1 MAFIRT
7 CVKVNKIAFYLA
19 LYIALL
25 LSLLLGFLSYKPI
38 TLNTNSVW
46 IEKLLNVNGSQLKLR
61 KLKVWFD
68 GNLNIQGEDGEIV
81 SPNNEQ
87 VLNISKVNMS
97 FSNAGFVVG
106 KILPKRITL
115 EGLTLDIHHEIE
127 GTYIAGFPLISNK
140 NKHVSLESV
149 SKTDPLTFIEYL
161 NQENDTASPYFRSFQ
176 NLSAKHVNL
185 NIYDNVNLKSW
196 SIKDALV
203 NFERSFLSGEELIVE
218 GKFTRPGFISV
229 TPAKLVFT
237 HPKLAKKA
245 NVEFAMKDVSSDL
258 FDDYFP
264 FENPVHAKGDVHI
277 SLDIL
282 EDNTFED
289 IYVKMAMSKGSIHV
303 TPAYNFPFIIKG
315 GDLEVGY
322 DYLDDIVT
330 IHNLAFVDKENWP
343 LEVKGT
349 IKDVTTPKDMK
360 FDLKLK
366 SFGDTTVSHVSS
378 YLPDKKIR
386 GAVNW
391 IRNHVHG
398 SKVKNLELA
407 YYGKPLELPFCDK
420 KCGFDGSFDYEDMSL
435 SFLKHTEAAEG
446 LNGHFEMKDDYIKI
460 SSKSGTVEGQ
470 SVKNLTALIAGHFT
484 PGVEPGITLKG
495 HISGPVE
502 RLLNV
507 VDKETGEKKWPFKIT
522 GEHVSSGF
530 VFIPFKNTA
539 ISNVIYDFK
548 FNVQNVR
555 TNTLVDGLDI
565 VVPTGEVFLTQ
576 EKLSLEGEGVV
587 NGLPV
592 KYEWRE
598 NMQKPIQET
607 VVSVW
612 GELPATLAMQHLNRI
627 NLDISNTVTSSFNL
641 KAVEGGKYKFEYL
654 ADLTKNKLNQTD
666 IKWHKGEN
674 IPLKLLASGFLG
686 KGVDV
691 INVDVSATGVDTRL
705 LGSFDMSDTNRA
717 DFSVFNLAGHKLK
730 AAIHGPKVNLV
741 GEQLNLSAFDLLG
754 NSQSKQLANDISS
767 TKSVSSTKNMDIT
780 LNVEKML
787 LPNGAVE
794 KVIGDLKMVEGV
806 WRLVDVKGQNDTDAF
821 HLVYKSPSEDHMS
834 IDLKSASG
842 GDVLNEAGVFKSLR
856 KGNLHAQANIYNV
869 KGKKQG
875 QGLIKLHK
883 TYMVKAP
890 VMAKILSLI
899 SLTELIS
906 SKDGI
911 YFEDVEIP
919 LKFVGDEIIT
929 DHAFLSGPSIG
940 LRLRGKINPDK
951 DNLNIEGQ
959 LIPAEGLNSLI
970 SKIPLLG
977 DILTGSQSGLLVA
990 DFKVKGSLKD
1000 PKVSAN
1006 PLSFVLPGLVKDF
1019 FGTMFNRGD
1028 ITEPE
1033 K

>member
-7 CVKVNKIAFYLA
+7 CVKVNKIVLYLA
-19 LYIALL
+19 LYLALL

-68 GNLNIQGEDGEIV
+68 GSLHIQGEDGEIV

-87 VLNISKVNMS
+87 VLNISKVNMI

-106 KILPKRITL
+106 KILPKKIEL
-115 EGLTLDIHHEIE
+115 EGLTLDIHHEVE
-127 GTYIAGFPLISNK
+127 GTYIAGFPLVSNK
-140 NKHVSLESV
+140 NKKIEAESV

-196 SIKDALV
+196 SIKDAMV

-229 TPAKLVFT
+229 TPAKLIFT
-237 HPKLAKKA
+237 HPKLAEKA
-245 NVEFAMKDVSSDL
+245 NVEFEMKDVSSDL

-264 FENPVHAKGDVHI
+264 FENPVHARGDVHI

-303 TPAYNFPFIIKG
+303 TPAYNFPFIIKE
-315 GDLEVGY
+315 GDLEVVY
-322 DYLDDIVT
+322 DYLDDVVI
-330 IHNLAFVDKENWP
+330 IHNLSFTDNKNWP
-343 LEVKGT
+343 LEIKGT

-435 SFLKHTEAAEG
+435 SFLKHTDAAEG

-495 HISGPVE
+495 DISGSVE

-507 VDKETGEKKWPFKIT
+507 VDKETGAKDWPFKIT
-522 GEHVSSGF
+522 GNHISSGS
-530 VFIPFKNTA
+530 VFIPFKNTR

-548 FNVQNVR
+548 FNVQDVR

-565 VVPTGEVFLTQ
+565 VIPTGELFLTH
-576 EKLSLEGEGVV
+576 EKLSLGGEGVV

-612 GELPATLAMQHLNRI
+612 GELPASLAMNHLNRI
-627 NLDISNTVTSSFNL
+627 NLDISGTVSSSFNL
-641 KAVEGGKYKFEYL
+641 KAVEAGQYEFEYL
-654 ADLTKNKLNQTD
+654 ADLTKNEIKQND
-666 IKWHKGEN
+666 IYWHKNETDELNLIATGR
-674 IPLKLLASGFLG
+674 LG

-691 INVDVSATGVDTRL
+691 ISVGVSATGVDTRL
-705 LGSFDMSDTNRA
+705 LGSFDMSEQIKA
-717 DFSVFNLAGHKLK
+717 DFNTFNIADHKLK
-730 AAIHGPKVNLV
+730 VAVAGEKINLV
-741 GEQLNLSAFDLLG
+741 GEQLNLSGFDILG
-754 NSQSKQLANDISS
+754 GSKKAVNVSAVSMTNSTSNI
-767 TKSVSSTKNMDIT
+767 KNMDVTI
-780 LNVEKML
+780 NVENVIL
-787 LPNGAVE
+787 QNGSVQKVE
-794 KVIGDLKMVEGV
+794 GDLKMLNGV
-806 WRLVDVKGQNDTDAF
+806 WEFIDLKGQNNKDSF
-821 HLVYKSPSEDHMS
+821 SLEYKSPSEDHIS
-834 IDLKSASG
+834 IDFKSASG
-842 GDVLNEAGVFKSLR
+842 GDVLNESGVFKSLR
-856 KGNLHAQANIYNV
+856 KGKLRARANIYNV
-869 KGKKQG
+869 NGKKQG
-875 QGLIKLHK
+875 QGLIKIDK
-883 TYMVKAP
+883 TYLVKAP
-890 VMAKILSLI
+890 IIAKLLSLI
-899 SLTELIS
+899 SLTELVS

-940 LRLRGKINPDK
+940 LRLRGKINPVK
-951 DNLNIEGQ
+951 DSLNIEGQ
-959 LIPAEGLNSLI
+959 LIPAEGLNSLV

-1019 FGTMFNRGD
+1019 FGTMFSRGD